1 MITSLCLFFSP
12 RFPRSSLVKADR
24 HQANTLEEQLSTR
37 LTAIS
42 QNLHVSLRAHSRQ
55 AHEDVATAL
64 LENARLTIGYHKHLL
79 RELEALRP
87 ELAKV
92 GSTTPSMVST
102 TTVAG
107 PATPSKAYTSAPA
120 PAPAPQMAASRPYHS
135 PPRHT
140 EPTLAEGSRSMV
152 LPPPPTAQ
160 ATPPRAPQPQPVF
173 TQVPSRDRDPLAGAP
188 PQGAQGPMAQS
199 MMLPPHQNG
208 QARQTQTQTVGR
220 TQGRRLDERQAAK
233 MLAGG
238 F

>member
-1 MITSLCLFFSP
+1 M
-12 RFPRSSLVKADR
+12 
-24 HQANTLEEQLSTR
+24 EEQLSTR

-79 RELEALRP
+79 RELEALKP

-92 GSTTPSMVST
+92 GSTNPSTVST
-102 TTVAG
+102 TTVSG
-107 PATPSKAYTSAPA
+107 PATPSKPQTSAPG
-120 PAPAPQMAASRPYHS
+120 PAPQMATSRPYQS
-135 PPRHT
+135 PPRTHA
-140 EPTLAEGSRSMV
+140 PTLGEGSRSMF
-152 LPPPPTAQ
+152 LPPPSTAQ
-160 ATPPRAPQPQPVF
+160 STAPRAPQPQPVF
-173 TQVPSRDRDPLAGAP
+173 AQGPLRDRDPLAGAP
-188 PQGAQGPMAQS
+188 PQSAGGSMAQS

-208 QARQTQTQTVGR
+208 QARQTQTVGR